1 MEIPS
6 KTQNKKGRITG
17 LIVFVGMKSGLFS
30 LELFLDFFDVD
41 GFENRLEIL
50 DFQSLSSL
58 CGYRFILTVFAL

>member
-41 GFENRLEIL
+41 GFENRFEIL
-50 DFQSLSSL
+50 VLQVHATLGSD
-58 CGYRFILTVFAL
+58 

>member
-50 DFQSLSSL
+50 VLQVHATLGSD
-58 CGYRFILTVFAL
+58 